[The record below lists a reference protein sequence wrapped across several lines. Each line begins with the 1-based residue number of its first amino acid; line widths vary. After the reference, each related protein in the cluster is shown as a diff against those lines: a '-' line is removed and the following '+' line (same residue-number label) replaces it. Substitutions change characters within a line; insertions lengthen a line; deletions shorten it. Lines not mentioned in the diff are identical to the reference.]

1 MYAPLNRR
9 PALYEQPSQVS
20 QLRQRVCVESL
31 KIGEVPD
38 GQLLQPGQPVEGLLG
53 QDPYRV
59 VGDVQGL
66 ELGEVVPAVGG
77 EMGELEEGDRELLYL

>member
-1 MYAPLNRR
+1 MCAPLYGR
-9 PALYEQPSQVS
+9 PALYEEPSQVS
-20 QLRQRVCVESL
+20 QLCQRVCVESL
-31 KIGEVPD
+31 EVWEVPD

-77 EMGELEEGDRELLYL
+77 KVGELEEK